1 MQIEKSKKYLHS
13 VNDEIASAKALLN
26 SYHILCKRKRQESEH
41 LNKKISR
48 LETAISR
55 FKNNNKEYLNKIKKT
70 VEEEEVNKLL
80 TNGKLLLQFAVASVI
95 EAIRRNPD
103 KYNNLLVSNTSST
116 LTPAQDLLLSHI
128 EDYRDIL
135 LDEANRLYDML
146 LKHLTNTIMDNA
158 DDAPSNSTVSLP
170 SSSTFTL
177 GPYDQDESTG

>member
-70 VEEEEVNKLL
+70 VEEEANMLL
-80 TNGKLLLQFAVASVI
+80 TNGKVLLQFAVTSVI
-95 EAIRRNPD
+95 EAIRRNPG
-103 KYNNLLVSNTSST
+103 KYNNLLMRNTSSSSI
-116 LTPAQDLLLSHI
+116 PIQQSPSWYI
-128 EDYRDIL
+128 ESYRDIQ
-135 LDEANRLYDML
+135 
-146 LKHLTNTIMDNA
+146 I
-158 DDAPSNSTVSLP
+158 
-170 SSSTFTL
+170 
-177 GPYDQDESTG
+177 